1 MTDLERAQ
9 EQVRTSTSAFEYLQH
24 LAVQDRKLAKDGHT
38 NGHIVKALQELEKA
52 KKHYEDLLHR
62 AEALSN

>member
-9 EQVRTSTSAFEYLQH
+9 EQVRTATSAFEYLQH

-38 NGHIVKALQELEKA
+38 NGHFIKALQEVEKA

-62 AEALSN
+62 AEARS